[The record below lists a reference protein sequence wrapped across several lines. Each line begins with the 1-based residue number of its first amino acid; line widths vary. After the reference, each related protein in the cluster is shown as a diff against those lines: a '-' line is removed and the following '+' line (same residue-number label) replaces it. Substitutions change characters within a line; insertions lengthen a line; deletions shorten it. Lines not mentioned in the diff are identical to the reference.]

1 MTQALLAGFFCW
13 GEELQKVEK
22 ALNYSC
28 LDLNDL
34 KLARK
39 VEQKKDIEIII
50 FNMYIKLE
58 K

>member
-50 FNMYIKLE
+50 CIKLE